1 MPTSPDRVD
10 VARAIGAT
18 WAAEL
23 DPRVRRWSL
32 LLSAGEVE
40 LARAERDA
48 YDGGGTLTP
57 FLALQVVERGLAT
70 VDVLLALARGA
81 RSDLDG
87 VRAALDV
94 LGGADA
100 VNERLRRG
108 GNLTRAH
115 ADGSSRVVPAEHAE
129 AVAALT
135 GNPAYADA
143 RTVLLGHRSAGLAAA
158 LVPEGAAEVGP
169 TLWHARAT
177 SGGVRHDGGLLVLPD
192 GTELAVHCFT
202 ELGADGP
209 DDGPDEGLD
218 DGPDDVLDAVAR
230 AFATTLRLLGHRGL
244 TDPGRPA

>member
-1 MPTSPDRVD
+1 MPIPPDRVEL
-10 VARAIGAT
+10 ARAIGAA

-23 DPRVRRWSL
+23 EPRVARWSL
-32 LLSAGEVE
+32 LLSAGDVE

-48 YDGGGTLTP
+48 YDGGGTLAP
-57 FLALQVVERGLAT
+57 FLALQVVERDLAT
-70 VDVLLALARGA
+70 VGVLLALARGA

-87 VRAALDV
+87 VRTVLEV

-108 GNLTRAH
+108 GNATRAH
-115 ADGSSRVVPAEHAE
+115 ADGSSSVVPAEHAE

-158 LVPEGAAEVGP
+158 LAPEGAAEVGP

-177 SGGVRHDGGLLVLPD
+177 SGGVRHDGGLLVLAD
-192 GTELAVHCFT
+192 GSELAVHCFT
-202 ELGADGP
+202 ELRAEEPADGP
-209 DDGPDEGLD
+209 SDGPDE
-218 DGPDDVLDAVAR
+218 VLDAVAR
-230 AFATTLRLLGHRGL
+230 AFTTSLRLLGHRGL
-244 TDPGRPA
+244 VDPG